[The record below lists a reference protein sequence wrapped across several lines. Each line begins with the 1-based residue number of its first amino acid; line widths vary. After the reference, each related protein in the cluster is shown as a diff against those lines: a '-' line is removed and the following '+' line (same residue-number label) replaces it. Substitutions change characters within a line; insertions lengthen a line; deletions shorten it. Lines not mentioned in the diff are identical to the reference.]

1 MEEDLKR
8 NIETKNFR
16 KVLINLLHSH
26 VEFDCHQ
33 LHRAIQGLNG
43 DEEILVEILASRP
56 NKRLEKIN
64 NVYPKSRKIFLFK
77 ILN

>member
-1 MEEDLKR
+1 
-8 NIETKNFR
+8 
-16 KVLINLLHSH
+16 

-33 LHRAIQGLNG
+33 LHRAIQGVNG
-43 DEEILVEILASRP
+43 DEEVLVEILASRS

-64 NVYPKSRKIFLFK
+64 NIYPKSRKIFLFK